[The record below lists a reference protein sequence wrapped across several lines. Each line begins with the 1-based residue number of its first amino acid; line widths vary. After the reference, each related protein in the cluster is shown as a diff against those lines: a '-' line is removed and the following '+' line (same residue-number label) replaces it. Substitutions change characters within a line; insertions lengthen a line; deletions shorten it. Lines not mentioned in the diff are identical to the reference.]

1 MEYYLSLLR
10 ILSLIASE
18 NLLSSGK
25 KNILLDTCAVPN
37 HMICFSGNAWPL
49 MHAYPLQ
56 LLALRS
62 RSEERQKL

>member
-49 MHAYPLQ
+49 MHAYP
-56 LLALRS
+56 
-62 RSEERQKL
+62 